1 MDTFAEIRLR
11 GREAHH
17 EAFRACASR
26 AAPALVAAA
35 ARLRDIEIVAFAPGT
50 RFEEGVLGM
59 YERVGRLVS
68 IDRTLPPGLRERV
81 IAHEIGHHDL
91 HRDLL
96 EATSDDDLDH
106 ESSIRA
112 LGYSR
117 RERREMEAEVFAVEL
132 LCPGDWLREEIVERE
147 RRPDAIAADLGLPDA
162 WVAAQ
167 ALRVLCL
174 PTPESPE
181 PCRDPCRSLTAEQ
194 RRATTWS
201 HGNLLVRGGPG
212 TGKTTTLVG
221 RVLHLLSFG
230 VEPAR
235 ILVLTFSTQAASDL
249 RGRIEHATPSSEGP
263 WIGTLH
269 AFGSEVIH
277 GWHERMDRGHDP
289 KILDRRTAAELI
301 RDSRDDFP
309 LRSDNL
315 AESAEPEIADLLA
328 LFGRCKAAM
337 IDAREFAAAASEA
350 CFGGSWESDGTD
362 RIAAAYTAYERLLER
377 HGAVDLDDLVFLAT
391 RLFEDNDDIAIH
403 YGKRFSHVL
412 VDEAQDL
419 DPAATRLLQSLCGPG
434 TCLWAA
440 GDANQCIHRFRGAE
454 PAAMANF
461 SEMFGGE
468 ILDLTVNLRNAPA
481 IAAACA
487 RFMAE
492 TDGSEEIDE
501 AHLDIDEP
509 GLSIRIGV
517 TATFDD
523 EMDFVRSEIGRLI
536 REGTPLCG
544 QAVLARTHRDLDIL
558 AEGLSLRGVPV
569 LHVGDLLARDDVKR
583 LLAVLAVACRDEP
596 SSLLRLIDDRGVA
609 IRREDA
615 LAVVRKAAETH
626 MSALEIL
633 RRPAKHLDLDPATA
647 SEFARL
653 ARMIDDLSREG
664 TDAATILSRRAFA
677 TLTAPA
683 TAGNAPA
690 RLATLALVRLAGEE
704 RMDAE
709 GFMAKVR
716 RLVALDAGRDLGAI
730 TPEME
735 HEGHVRMLTIH
746 ASKGLEFDAV
756 HLPMMSAAHMPLA
769 RYTPRQRMP
778 PDLAR
783 VSSAAPGHRDD
794 ERALFLVAVSRARA
808 DLSISFSRQQ
818 GSRRNLKPSPF
829 LASIA
834 DVAGTPDFFSRHTS
848 AVDPAPER
856 DRSPPAR
863 RASYSVDALDTYAAC
878 PARYRFE
885 NIDGLA
891 ETIRPGVEARV
902 MAAALAAL
910 REIDGF
916 RHEGPPSQDD
926 IDATLSIAWAENGLA
941 EIPREAEMR
950 RKAKNLVD
958 RMAHVPLAEAES
970 FRMTPAWRLSFADV
984 TIELALDRVIVHRWD
999 DVTIQIA
1006 ALLDGDPTPLAWRGA
1021 LLLREAR
1028 HAFPGMRA
1036 HVEAIA
1042 FDQNDRVHVEP
1053 ADEDA
1058 AVERYAGLVE
1068 RIEAGLF
1075 PPARSPRACAACPF
1089 FVACGA

>member
-17 EAFRACASR
+17 EAFSACASR

-91 HRDLL
+91 HRDPV
-96 EATSDDDLDH
+96 EATSDGDLDP
-106 ESSIRA
+106 ESGIRA

-147 RRPDAIAADLGLPDA
+147 RQPDAIAADLGLPDT

-181 PCRDPCRSLTAEQ
+181 PCQDACRSLTAEQ
-194 RRATTWS
+194 RRAATWG

-235 ILVLTFSTQAASDL
+235 ILALTFSTQAASDL
-249 RGRIEHATPSSEGP
+249 RGRIEHAIASGDGP

-277 GWHERMDRGHDP
+277 GWHERMDRGPDP
-289 KILDRRTAAELI
+289 KILDRRAAADLI
-301 RDSRDDFP
+301 KGSLDDFP
-309 LRSDNL
+309 LRSEDL
-315 AESAEPEIADLLA
+315 SEGAGPEIADLLA

-337 IDAREFAAAASEA
+337 IDPREFAAAASEA
-350 CFGGSWESDGTD
+350 CFDGSWESDGID
-362 RIAAAYTAYERLLER
+362 RIAAAYSAYERLLER
-377 HGAVDLDDLVFLAT
+377 HGAVDLDDLVFLAA
-391 RLFEDNDDIAIH
+391 RLFEENDDIAIH

-468 ILDLTVNLRNAPA
+468 NLDLTVNLRNAPA

-523 EMDFVRSEIGRLI
+523 EMDFVRCEIGRLI
-536 REGTPLCG
+536 REGSPLCG

-558 AEGLSLRGVPV
+558 GEGLSLRGVPV
-569 LHVGDLLARDDVKR
+569 LHIGDLLARDDVKR
-583 LLAVLAVACRDEP
+583 LMAVLAVACRDEP
-596 SSLLRLIDDRGVA
+596 SSLLRLIDDRSIA
-609 IRREDA
+609 IRRVDA

-626 MSALEIL
+626 LSALEIL
-633 RRPAKHLDLDPATA
+633 RQPAKHFDVDPATA
-647 SEFARL
+647 SEFTRL
-653 ARMIDDLSREG
+653 ARTIDDLSSEG
-664 TDAATILSRRAFA
+664 TDAAAILSHRAFA
-677 TLTAPA
+677 TLKASA
-683 TAGNAPA
+683 NAGNAPA
-690 RLATLALVRLAGEE
+690 RLAALALVRLAGEE

-735 HEGHVRMLTIH
+735 HERHVRMLTIH

-769 RYTPRQRMP
+769 RNTPPQRMP

-783 VSSAAPGHRDD
+783 VSSAAPRHRDD
-794 ERALFLVAVSRARA
+794 ERALFLVAMSRARA

-829 LASIA
+829 LAAIS
-834 DVAGTPDFFSRHTS
+834 DVAGTADVFPRDTFHAGPTQEPDLHPPTRRTS
-848 AVDPAPER
+848 YR
-856 DRSPPAR
+856 
-863 RASYSVDALDTYAAC
+863 VDALETYAAC

-885 NIDGLA
+885 HVDGLA
-891 ETIRPGVEARV
+891 ETLRPGVEARA

-910 REIDGF
+910 REIDGM

-926 IDATLSIAWAENGLA
+926 VDATMSITWAEHGLA
-941 EIPREAEMR
+941 GIHRETEMH
-950 RKAKNLVD
+950 RKAKALVD
-958 RMAHVPLAEAES
+958 RVAHVPPAEAAS
-970 FRMTPAWRLSFADV
+970 FRMTPAWRIGIADV
-984 TIELALDRVIVHRWD
+984 TVEAVPDRVIVHSWD
-999 DVTIQIA
+999 YVTIQIA
-1006 ALLDGDPTPLAWRGA
+1006 TLGDGTPTPLAWRAA
-1021 LLLREAR
+1021 LMLIAAQQ
-1028 HAFPGMRA
+1028 AFPGMRA
-1036 HVEAIA
+1036 LVEAVA
-1042 FDQNDRVHVEP
+1042 FDNDDRIHVEP

-1058 AVERYAGLVE
+1058 TVERYRSLVE

-1075 PPARSPRACAACPF
+1075 PPARNPRACAECPF
-1089 FVACGA
+1089 LVACGA